1 MYESSHAVASWTRYL
16 GAAALLGVGLDH
28 LEQFSV
34 DHYAAIPT
42 IGTLFALNFA
52 SAALIASALAA
63 PVQRLA
69 GRAGRIAVPLL
80 CVGGISVAAGSIAG
94 LLLSETSGLFGF
106 MELGY
111 RPANILSI
119 ALEAATNVLLSL
131 HVVMAR
137 PPRAHPARPSGL
149 GRLNRHSERTG

>member
-1 MYESSHAVASWTRYL
+1 MRQPSHAVATAARFL

-28 LEQFSV
+28 LEQFSIE
-34 DHYAAIPT
+34 HYSAIPT

-80 CVGGISVAAGSIAG
+80 SVGGISVAAGSIAG

-106 MELGY
+106 MEVGY
-111 RPANILSI
+111 RPAIILSI
-119 ALEAATNVLLSL
+119 ALELATIVLLSL

-137 PPRAHPARPSGL
+137 PPRAHRARPSGL
-149 GRLNRHSERTG
+149 GGLNRRSERTG